1 MDLIQL
7 FSTFTL
13 IDANYVSEITI
24 QLYAYLFQNTHRH
37 SLAPAHLGKCTAT
50 NSDVFIF
57 NKIHLFHVLVDQYFP

>member
-24 QLYAYLFQNTHRH
+24 KLHADLFQDTHRH
-37 SLAPAHLGKCTAT
+37 SLTSAHLGKCTAAD
-50 NSDVFIF
+50 SDVFILY
-57 NKIHLFHVLVDQYFP
+57 KIHLFHVLVDQ